1 MSMHRQ
7 TLERIGLRVAA
18 EQDRGLGRG
27 DDIDSDVLL
36 SGIAR
41 RRRDASVA
49 NVRRGVAAGA
59 FAFAVFAVL
68 FFVFG
73 ALRPVP
79 VVVSSVTATALLQQP
94 ALGVRA
100 AVNDDVRLAFVDGTS
115 IAVKRGGKAELRSV
129 TEHGATIALER
140 GTLAVH
146 VVHHEASRWDVVAG
160 GFDVRVT
167 GTKFAATWDPDAKKL
182 TVAMTE
188 GSVRVTGPCVDEPLA
203 APNTKTFSCD
213 AAPTASVDSLPS
225 ASASGA
231 MPEVETAAKLMEKA
245 DAARLSNDAAS
256 ARRLYARI
264 RERFPKSAEAAKAT
278 FLLGRLAESAGSAE
292 EALKHYETVV
302 RETPRDA
309 YAQEALGRSL
319 ALEQGRG
326 NVERSRTLASEYLRK
341 HPNGPY
347 HAYAT
352 SVLDAR

>member
-18 EQDRGLGRG
+18 EQDRGLAYG
-27 DDIDSDVLL
+27 DDLDSDILL
-36 SGIAR
+36 AGVAR
-41 RRRDASVA
+41 RRRDQ
-49 NVRRGVAAGA
+49 NVRRGVAVAS
-59 FAFAVFAVL
+59 FASAVL
-68 FFVFG
+68 AVVLFVVG
-73 ALRPVP
+73 ALRPAP
-79 VVVSSVTATALLQQP
+79 VVVSTVTATALSQQP
-94 ALGVRA
+94 ALGARA
-100 AVNDDVRLAFVDGTS
+100 AVNDDVPLAFVDGTS
-115 IAVKRGGKAELRSV
+115 IALKRGAKAELRTV
-129 TEHGATIALER
+129 TDHGATIALER

-146 VVHHEASRWDVVAG
+146 VVHHDASRWDVVAG

-167 GTKFAATWDPDAKKL
+167 GTKFDATWDPDAKKL

-188 GSVRVTGPCVDEPLA
+188 GSVHITGPCVDEALA
-203 APNTKTFSCD
+203 APNTKTFTCD
-213 AAPTASVDSLPS
+213 GAPTASVESLPS
-225 ASASGA
+225 TSAPGA
-231 MPEVETAAKLMEKA
+231 IPEVETAAKLLEKA
-245 DAARLSNDAAS
+245 DAARLSNDSAN

-264 RERFPKSAEAAKAT
+264 RERFPKSTESAKAT
-278 FLLGRLAESAGSAE
+278 FLLGRLAESAGSAD
-292 EALKHYETVV
+292 EALKHYENVV

-347 HAYAT
+347 RAYAT